1 MHLLQHE
8 SFESQ
13 LQKWARQGAGT
24 DMFGVHF
31 CHRGL
36 ELQVGLFHLSLP
48 LLLQLQ
54 QRCKRDVVIHL
65 DTRIEQMHDE
75 ENLGTWNR
83 RFVCDSQK

>member
-1 MHLLQHE
+1 MNDVSNDHGTMHLLQHG

-13 LQKWARQGAGT
+13 LQKWGRQGAGT

-54 QRCKRDVVIHL
+54 QVQ
-65 DTRIEQMHDE
+65 TRSSH
-75 ENLGTWNR
+75 TR
-83 RFVCDSQK
+83 